1 MRNCAIIHP
10 LHLELETAGLFRH
23 QALNTIIRR
32 SNVKNCLICKTP
44 IEPFLSFGKMPIA
57 NGFLA
62 PEQYP
67 EEYFFE
73 LKTAFCPRCKMV
85 QLVDLVDERKMFHE
99 NYAFFSSTSVRMAEH
114 FQRFAQGVMSEYL
127 GASDPFVVEIGS
139 NDGIMLQNFSRA
151 GVRHLGIEPSAN
163 VAEVARGKGIRT
175 ISEFFN
181 EDLASRIVAE
191 HGQADAF
198 LGANVMCHI
207 PYLHSVAA
215 GIKILLK
222 PRGVLMFEDPYLGD
236 IVQKTS
242 YDQIY
247 DEHAFYFSV
256 ASISHLFGEHGL
268 EVIDVQP
275 QNVHG
280 GSMRY
285 VIAHKGARPVLAAVN
300 TQRAKEDVLG
310 LHRPETYDGLRR
322 NVERSRD
329 ELMSLLRDLKR
340 QGKRVVGY
348 GATSKSAT
356 VTNYCGITPDL
367 VEFISDTTPI
377 KQGKFSPGAHIPVRP
392 YRAFQERYPDY
403 ALLFAWNHAEEIMA
417 NEQKFRDAGGK
428 WIIYVPKVQVN
439 A

>member
-1 MRNCAIIHP
+1 M
-10 LHLELETAGLFRH
+10 
-23 QALNTIIRR
+23 
-32 SNVKNCLICKTP
+32 
-44 IEPFLSFGKMPIA
+44 SFGKMPIA
-57 NGFLA
+57 NGFLT
-62 PEQYP
+62 PEQYS
-67 EEYFFE
+67 EEHFFE
-73 LKTAFCPRCKMV
+73 LATAFCPHCKMV
-85 QLVDLVDERKMFHE
+85 QLTELVDERKMFHE

-114 FQRFAQGVMSEYL
+114 FQRFAEGVMKDYL
-127 GASDPFVVEIGS
+127 DPSDPFVVEIGS
-139 NDGIMLQNFSRA
+139 NDGIMLQNFARA

-181 EDLASRIVAE
+181 EDLARRIVAE

-215 GIKILLK
+215 GIQILLK

-256 ASISHLFGEHGL
+256 ASVSTLFGEHGL
-268 EVIDVQP
+268 EVIDVLP

-285 VIAHKGARPVLAAVN
+285 VIAHKGARPVSAAVAL
-300 TQRAKEDVLG
+300 QRAKEEALG
-310 LHRPETYDGLRR
+310 LHRRETYDELRR
-322 NVERSRD
+322 NIERSRD
-329 ELMSLLRDLKR
+329 ELMALLRDLKR

-348 GATSKSAT
+348 GATSKSTT

-377 KQGKFSPGAHIPVRP
+377 KQGKFSPGAHIPVKP
-392 YRAFQERYPDY
+392 YSAFQEHYPDY

-417 NEQKFRDAGGK
+417 KEQKFRDAGGQ
-428 WIIYVPKVQVN
+428 WINYVPRVQVSR
-439 A
+439 